1 MGRQG
6 VFVLFPIRPAE
17 YERDINVTFTTS
29 NSLPASGVRPSCCK
43 AKQPYT
49 TLRLGHIF
57 LMIILAKRLHFH
69 GTLAHQETTWA
80 SSVPLMA
87 TQTWPQ
93 IVKDIQANQV
103 VFMCSRRITP
113 MSGRTFFSSYR
124 NAKKAITSS
133 CHHVIMS
140 SCHHAV
146 KDFGTQGERV
156 MRLGVRHGLAT
167 LRDNMGTGESDK
179 KKRMEQPPEG
189 SFHPPFFRF

>member
-6 VFVLFPIRPAE
+6 VFVLFPIRPAA

-43 AKQPYT
+43 AKQRYT

-69 GTLAHQETTWA
+69 GTLARQETTWA

-87 TQTWPQ
+87 TQTQPQ

-103 VFMCSRRITP
+103 TFYVFTKYHLHVRTNLFFITSQCQKSHHVV
-113 MSGRTFFSSYR
+113 M
-124 NAKKAITSS
+124 SS
-133 CHHVIMS
+133 CHHVIMP
-140 SCHHAV
+140 
-146 KDFGTQGERV
+146 
-156 MRLGVRHGLAT
+156 
-167 LRDNMGTGESDK
+167 LRISGHKASAL
-179 KKRMEQPPEG
+179 
-189 SFHPPFFRF
+189 